1 MDLLD
6 GDATSLVLLSLGH
19 GDVEDAVLEA
29 GGDPF
34 LLDASREAEA
44 AGELANASFGEPV
57 FGLVD
62 WLLGGRRRIGVLSG
76 NLLLV
81 GRCVGLVLGLGLIF
95 DSGLVRVAT
104 LSLLAFGDGAAHRSV
119 LEVAAGRGSSSI
131 GALDLAA
138 DVHGLRVGELDIDVL
153 LGHARQLAMELIS
166 VACFANVKLGLP
178 CWETGASSLALTRVV
193 VEFVKKAE
201 ERSERGV
208 RGGSVV
214 VEGSW
219 KEGHCACLVG
229 GGFESGCLLDGS
241 WNSSSEEL
249 FGRLHKAW

>member
-1 MDLLD
+1 VDLLD

-19 GDVEDAVLEA
+19 GDIEDAVLEA
-29 GGDPF
+29 GGDTF
-34 LLDASREAEA
+34 LLDATGKAEA
-44 AGELANASFGEPV
+44 ARELANASFGEPV

-62 WLLGGRRRIGVLSG
+62 GLLGVLSG

-95 DSGLVRVAT
+95 NSGLVRVAT

-119 LEVAAGRGSSSI
+119 LEVAAGRGSGSI
-131 GALDLAA
+131 GALDLAT

-166 VACFANVKLGLP
+166 VVCFANVKLGLP

-193 VEFVKKAE
+193 VEFVKKTE